1 MASARHNFQLVKTIL
16 LNNFSVFYIV
26 PGAEGFMYLSNIT
39 IRAGYTTYF
48 VSYQG
53 KSDDIKYL
61 GHFHQYHR
69 IELVWAEKKL
79 GLI

>member
-16 LNNFSVFYIV
+16 LNNFSVYYIV

-53 KSDDIKYL
+53 KSDDIKLCCLVRLLFYL
-61 GHFHQYHR
+61 
-69 IELVWAEKKL
+69 I
-79 GLI
+79 ISM